1 MVDYVG
7 IGHHIRQAIDA
18 YDEREQKNIVDAL
31 SFPEDELREL
41 EASFGAIMGLLKKHR
56 LDDLSDHDAFFDVF
70 YDEDLRFEFM
80 SAFRKLT
87 RCLNLVFPAKQALGY
102 VRDYQAW
109 PRSTYWRAS
118 TFGTGGSA

>member
-41 EASFGAIMGLLKKHR
+41 EVSFGAIMDLLKKHR
-56 LDDLSDHDAFFDVF
+56 LDDLSDHDAF
-70 YDEDLRFEFM
+70 LRRLLRLKTCA
-80 SAFRKLT
+80 SSSCR
-87 RCLNLVFPAKQALGY
+87 
-102 VRDYQAW
+102 
-109 PRSTYWRAS
+109 RS
-118 TFGTGGSA
+118 GS